1 MCRKIV
7 VLRRTSRIIYSFM
20 YNFSLQRLMFYN
32 FEDLYYIFFLP
43 IGFIYGHILLTSWRR
58 KWQPTPIF
66 LPGEAHGQR
75 TLVGY
80 SPWGS
85 KELDTTEQLTLIQRT
100 LRNKKF

>member
-58 KWQPTPIF
+58 KRQPTPLF
-66 LPGEAHGQR
+66 LPGKSHGQR
-75 TLVGY
+75 SPAGY
-80 SPWGS
+80 SPWGHTES
-85 KELDTTEQLTLIQRT
+85 DTTEAT
-100 LRNKKF
+100 